1 MSDLFLEEY
10 KASFDKYILGSFGEF
25 ETSTSHKLNYIMATI
40 DIKRINDLKTAS
52 SVLNFNETKF
62 EELVQRDVD
71 YERVENEIIEKY
83 LKKGDDKF
91 IFFPP
96 LLVSPIVTDSKGKI
110 IDSFTEPKENKD
122 EKEFLIT
129 YDENFQVKFPLFTT
143 PPSDYPYVLKTKNY
157 GDISYHNY
165 ATKFEFNSNKVDL
178 IVIDGQHRLV
188 SLKSLFDKNPEIL
201 ENIKIPICLFFAPDA
216 FSTSSISLTKS
227 MRELFITIN
236 STAKQVSGHFITL
249 LNDDSLSSY
258 VIREFADSLKEEGL
272 LHLLE
277 WNERRDRRVS
287 QLNKN
292 YSITTVA
299 ILDDALKSYVLKNVL
314 TEKLLKL
321 KEINKNLYEE
331 NNCPIETIDFDDEN
345 FYITEKVKEQI
356 NKYLVKSLKDLIL
369 LPNVFKDKVT
379 HLKSAMEDL
388 DIKYRN
394 NKSGARSFKNNVL
407 YEYREYQ
414 ERIDSHSVKDIQDEF
429 LSFFSDEYRNSFYS
443 KNVFQQGY
451 IKSWVDLF
459 SILSKKDGINLEKY
473 TRTFINAMEK
483 LCFNKE
489 KNIFNHTL
497 EYTQNVIYKNTS
509 IKVNKSTKEQI
520 SNLIKSTFLSNIVIN
535 ELRKE
540 SFFDEK
546 LITDFAK
553 NSLNDYFLEFQ
564 RNNILE
570 IRKNWRG
577 MFDSEDKI
585 YLKLD
590 SLEKD
595 LDFDNNK
602 ELFDKEINLYVDKIT
617 KKAKM
622 IFLNILDVTY
632 EDISI

>member
-1 MSDLFLEEY
+1 
-10 KASFDKYILGSFGEF
+10 
-25 ETSTSHKLNYIMATI
+25 
-40 DIKRINDLKTAS
+40 
-52 SVLNFNETKF
+52 
-62 EELVQRDVD
+62 
-71 YERVENEIIEKY
+71 
-83 LKKGDDKF
+83 
-91 IFFPP
+91 
-96 LLVSPIVTDSKGKI
+96 
-110 IDSFTEPKENKD
+110 
-122 EKEFLIT
+122 
-129 YDENFQVKFPLFTT
+129 
-143 PPSDYPYVLKTKNY
+143 
-157 GDISYHNY
+157 
-165 ATKFEFNSNKVDL
+165 
-178 IVIDGQHRLV
+178 
-188 SLKSLFDKNPEIL
+188 
-201 ENIKIPICLFFAPDA
+201 
-216 FSTSSISLTKS
+216 

-299 ILDDALKSYVLKNVL
+299 ILDDALKNYVLKNAL

-356 NKYLVKSLKDLIL
+356 NKYLVRSLKDLIL

-394 NKSGARSFKNNVL
+394 NKTGARSFKNNVL

-535 ELRKE
+535 ELKKE

-553 NSLNDYFLEFQ
+553 SSLNDYFLEFQ

-595 LDFDNNK
+595 LNFDNNK

-617 KKAKM
+617 KKAKI
-622 IFLNILDVTY
+622 IFSNILDVTY